1 MGTYQINIYIK
12 KALLAT
18 ALIFSV
24 LLCSGKCFGA
34 DWDRV
39 IIARLK
45 YSGGGDWYVSP
56 TSIPN
61 LLKQAD
67 KRLKIPTQPEH
78 IGVSCNDPE
87 LFRYPMIYASGHGQ
101 IRFKDN
107 EIMAILTYLDN
118 GGFLWINDSYGMEK
132 YVRRE
137 VKRLYPDREFV
148 QLPKDHPIF
157 HTLYDFKDGLPKIH
171 EHDGK
176 PPAAYAIFD
185 KGRMKILYLL
195 ESDVGDGLED
205 EGIHKVDTPE
215 IREIAMKMAL
225 NILVYAMMQ

>member
-1 MGTYQINIYIK
+1 MENNQINLFVK

-18 ALIFSV
+18 ALAITA
-24 LLCSGKCFGA
+24 LLCNGKCFGA
-34 DWDRV
+34 EWDRV

-67 KRLKIPTQPEH
+67 RRLKIPTQPEQ
-78 IGVSCNDPE
+78 IGVACNDPE
-87 LFRYPMIYASGHGQ
+87 LFRYPMLYASGHGQ

-157 HTLYDFKDGLPKIH
+157 HTVYDFKDGLPKIH

-195 ESDVGDGLED
+195 ESDIGDGLED
-205 EGIHKVDTPE
+205 EGIHKVDTPQ

>member
-1 MGTYQINIYIK
+1 MDTCRLLTMFK

-18 ALIFSV
+18 GLAIMAV
-24 LLCSGKCFGA
+24 CCAGA
-34 DWDRV
+34 AYCADFDR
-39 IIARLK
+39 ITIGRLK

-61 LLKQAD
+61 LLKEAD
-67 KRLKIPTQPEH
+67 KRFKMPVQAEH
-78 IGVSCNDPE
+78 IGVAVNDPE
-87 LFRYPMIYASGHGQ
+87 LFRYPMLYASGHGQ

-107 EIMAILTYLDN
+107 EMGAILNYLDN

-157 HTLYDFKDGLPKIH
+157 HTVYDFKDGLPKIH

-176 PPAAYAIFD
+176 PPVAYAIFD

-195 ESDVGDGLED
+195 ESDIGDGLED
-205 EGIHKVDTPE
+205 AGIHKVDTPE
-215 IREIAMKMAL
+215 IREMAMKMGL
-225 NILVYAMMQ
+225 NILIYAMMQ

>member
-1 MGTYQINIYIK
+1 MGIRGFYIMLK

-18 ALIFSV
+18 GLSIVAI
-24 LLCSGKCFGA
+24 CCAGYGA
-34 DWDRV
+34 DFDA
-39 IIARLK
+39 IAIGRLK

-56 TSIPN
+56 TTIPN
-61 LLKQAD
+61 LLKQAERRF
-67 KRLKIPTQPEH
+67 KMPVQAEH
-78 IGVSCNDPE
+78 IGVSVNDPE
-87 LFRYPMIYASGHGQ
+87 LLRYPMLYASGHGQ

-107 EIMAILTYLDN
+107 EIGAILNYLDN
-118 GGFLWINDSYGMEK
+118 GGFLLINDSYGMEK

-137 VKRLYPDREFV
+137 VKKLYPDNEFV

-157 HTLYDFKDGLPKIH
+157 HSVYDFKDGLPKIH

-176 PPAAYAIFD
+176 PPAAYGIFD

-195 ESDVGDGLED
+195 ESDIGDGMED
-205 EGIHKVDTPE
+205 AGIHSVDTPE
-215 IREIAMKMAL
+215 IRETAMKMGL

>member
-1 MGTYQINIYIK
+1 MEYNLTIK
-12 KALLAT
+12 KALLAMALAFM
-18 ALIFSV
+18 ALI
-24 LLCSGKCFGA
+24 CAGKTFGA
-34 DWDRV
+34 DFDR
-39 IIARLK
+39 ITIARLK

-67 KRLKIPTQPEH
+67 KRFKMPTQPEH
-78 IGVSCNDPE
+78 IGVSINDPE
-87 LFRYPMIYASGHGQ
+87 LFRYPIIYASGHGQ
-101 IRFKDN
+101 IRFKDS
-107 EIMAILTYLDN
+107 EMAAILTYLDN

-137 VKRLYPDREFV
+137 VKRLYPDKEFV

-157 HTLYDFKDGLPKIH
+157 HTVYDFKDGLPKIH

-176 PPAAYAIFD
+176 PPAAFAIFD

-205 EGIHKVDTPE
+205 EGIHKVDTPA
-215 IREIAMKMAL
+215 IRELAMKMGL
-225 NILVYAMMQ
+225 NILVYALMQ